1 MPRAGWLAA
10 GASVAALVLCGAL
23 AGPAVLAVVGS
34 ALIVAAAA
42 LTRDE
47 PRRVAIRAAQPLLFL
62 VVGSLVIVIRGVLT
76 GGVAVEDGAELPV
89 ETGPWRAT
97 VVSVS
102 SPGSGRQPA
111 LIQLETAGTPL
122 LSASLPRYPPVE
134 PGDRIEVGG
143 QVRPPADDD
152 YGRYLARIGAVG
164 TLRARQLEALGP
176 STDPAWLVE
185 RYRRSAGAGLS
196 RAMPEPQSGL
206 AAGIIVGLRDRVD
219 RELAAAFTTAG
230 VSHVVAI
237 SGWNIAIVAGIV
249 GALLRGVSRRR
260 RAVLTAAVIA
270 AYVAFAGASPSVMRA
285 ALMAGVVLI
294 ARETGRAGQ
303 AAAVLGV
310 AATLLLALDPR
321 LVLDAGFQ
329 LSAVATAGLIA
340 WASPIAE
347 HLAGPQ
353 PGRLRRWLAE
363 SLGVSLAAQAATLP
377 IVLATF
383 GRLSLVAPAVNLLVV
398 PAIPPAMAASATAL
412 IGGWATGAGLPDGI
426 AVVIGLPAWAILG
439 AVIWVVRT
447 GAALPFASIGLDPPW
462 SVFAG
467 AAAALLILAVHRHLA
482 RQRTTGPPTATT
494 VLPASKRS
502 ANPASRAGGT
512 LRRLTAVALAGGIV
526 SVGLV
531 FAYRSD
537 GTTRLVMLDVGQGDS
552 ILLEGAR
559 GARVLVDTGPDP
571 DALLVALDER
581 LPPWDRRLDAVILT
595 HPHEDHVA
603 GLALLI
609 ERYRVGQVLEPGM
622 RGPGPGHQAALA
634 AIAVHRIPHRTLTA
648 GARLDVD
655 DLVLTVLW
663 PDAGRVPVEPPE
675 TGVGINNASLV
686 MLGEVDGRRLLLTG
700 DAEEAVD
707 AALLARGVPTVELL
721 KVAHHGSATATTGA
735 LLDALEPGLALI
747 SVGTDNSYG
756 HPAPATLE
764 RLSERGIP
772 VLRTDLGGDIE
783 VTIDGQ
789 ALTARAEHGATPVSS
804 ARRAMGRP
812 AAATSTGEG
821 RPVGV
826 LYDRADVRSGARRRH
841 RPPPV
846 SRPATVVRPARTG
859 GRRSGGLVGGAAGT
873 PRRAGRRSTGRVSRA
888 PPRCGQAPATG

>member
-1 MPRAGWLAA
+1 
-10 GASVAALVLCGAL
+10 
-23 AGPAVLAVVGS
+23 
-34 ALIVAAAA
+34 
-42 LTRDE
+42 
-47 PRRVAIRAAQPLLFL
+47 
-62 VVGSLVIVIRGVLT
+62 
-76 GGVAVEDGAELPV
+76 
-89 ETGPWRAT
+89 
-97 VVSVS
+97 
-102 SPGSGRQPA
+102 
-111 LIQLETAGTPL
+111 
-122 LSASLPRYPPVE
+122 
-134 PGDRIEVGG
+134 
-143 QVRPPADDD
+143 
-152 YGRYLARIGAVG
+152 
-164 TLRARQLEALGP
+164 
-176 STDPAWLVE
+176 
-185 RYRRSAGAGLS
+185 
-196 RAMPEPQSGL
+196 
-206 AAGIIVGLRDRVD
+206 
-219 RELAAAFTTAG
+219 
-230 VSHVVAI
+230 
-237 SGWNIAIVAGIV
+237 
-249 GALLRGVSRRR
+249 
-260 RAVLTAAVIA
+260 VLTAVVIG

-398 PAIPPAMAASATAL
+398 PAIPPAMAASAAAL
-412 IGGWATGAGLPDGI
+412 IGGWATVAGVPDAV

-439 AVIWVVRT
+439 VVIWVVRT
-447 GAALPFASIGLDPPW
+447 GAALPFASVGLDPPW
-462 SVFAG
+462 SIFAG
-467 AAAALLILAVHRHLA
+467 AAAALLVLAVHRHVA
-482 RQRTTGPPTATT
+482 HRRSTGPPKATMA
-494 VLPASKRS
+494 LPASKPG
-502 ANPASRAGGT
+502 ANPPSAAGGRM
-512 LRRLTAVALAGGIV
+512 RRLTAVALAGGIA

-531 FAYRSD
+531 FAYRPD
-537 GTTRLVMLDVGQGDS
+537 GTTRLVMLDVGQGDA

-581 LPPWDRRLDAVILT
+581 LPPWDRRLDAVIVT

-603 GLALLI
+603 ALALLI

-622 RGPGPGHQAALA
+622 RGPGPGHKAALA

-663 PDAGRVPVEPPE
+663 PEAGRVPVEPPD
-675 TGVGINNASLV
+675 TGVEINNVSLV
-686 MLGEVDGRRLLLTG
+686 MLGETDGRRLLLTG

-707 AALLARGVPTVELL
+707 AALLARGVPTVDLL

-735 LLDALEPGLALI
+735 LLDALDPRLALI
-747 SVGTDNSYG
+747 SAGTDNSYG

-783 VTIDGQ
+783 VRIDDRG
-789 ALTARAEHGATPVSS
+789 LTANAEHRAEASS
-804 ARRAMGRP
+804 TARRTSQRP
-812 AAATSTGEG
+812 VAATSTGEG
-821 RPVGV
+821 RPVGL
-826 LYDRADVRSGARRRH
+826 LYDRADVRSRSRRR
-841 RPPPV
+841 RCPPPV
-846 SRPATVVRPARTG
+846 PRPATMVRPPRTG
-859 GRRSGGLVGGAAGT
+859 GRRSGGLAGGAAGA
-873 PRRAGRRSTGRVSRA
+873 PGRAGRPSVGRVSRA
-888 PPRCGQAPATG
+888 PP